1 MLVFLIPPVVRQ
13 EEVKSSCSGASYV
26 SGEFIKFLQ
35 GVLMLG
41 SKEQIDAFSIFWIGS
56 GAHKMVAVDVLFSN
70 SSGFYGSSHPVFGD
84 A

>member
-1 MLVFLIPPVVRQ
+1 
-13 EEVKSSCSGASYV
+13 
-26 SGEFIKFLQ
+26 
-35 GVLMLG
+35 MLG

>member
-1 MLVFLIPPVVRQ
+1 MRQ

-26 SGEFIKFLQ
+26 SGELIKFLQ

-41 SKEQIDAFSIFWIGS
+41 SKEQIDTLGTFWIGS
-56 GAHKMVAVDVLFSN
+56 GAHKMITVDVLFSN
-70 SSGFYGSSHPVFGD
+70 SSGFYGSSHPVFDD